1 MKKMN
6 IILYMKRYWILD
18 MKRFKIKLNFIR
30 YFTFIP
36 LVISEEKI
44 RSYRNLRRF
53 AMYRGRYRRTRM
65 YRYLTNFL
73 DRETWKRIVERK
85 IKILE
90 EILFYEGILLI
101 YCILRSMIKIWQT
114 ILNYWYICY
123 AYFWSWIR
131 FTKYFW
137 FSLGWY
143 VIHISVILYLS
154 GLSDYT
160 YICTTMIDNQPYCH
174 ELYFYLFK

>member
-1 MKKMN
+1 
-6 IILYMKRYWILD
+6 

-53 AMYRGRYRRTRM
+53 AMYRGHYRRTRM

-90 EILFYEGILLI
+90 EIIFIRRNFIDLLYFTIDDKNLANDIKLLI
-101 YCILRSMIKIWQT
+101 YLLCLFSIMNT
-114 ILNYWYICY
+114 I
-123 AYFWSWIR
+123 R
-131 FTKYFW
+131 
-137 FSLGWY
+137 
-143 VIHISVILYLS
+143 
-154 GLSDYT
+154 
-160 YICTTMIDNQPYCH
+160 
-174 ELYFYLFK
+174 